1 MGMKVQQIPSTLCI
15 NERNDDQSQGT
26 EDEMGSEVP
35 EMNLQLKYMGTKVQA
50 ISYRIADVEKKEEHR
65 LRPGMVIEE
74 GVWGYCNQ
82 QTCPKR
88 YNMERY

>member
-1 MGMKVQQIPSTLCI
+1 
-15 NERNDDQSQGT
+15 
-26 EDEMGSEVP
+26 
-35 EMNLQLKYMGTKVQA
+35 MGTKVQA

-65 LRPGMVIEE
+65 LRPGMVIEV